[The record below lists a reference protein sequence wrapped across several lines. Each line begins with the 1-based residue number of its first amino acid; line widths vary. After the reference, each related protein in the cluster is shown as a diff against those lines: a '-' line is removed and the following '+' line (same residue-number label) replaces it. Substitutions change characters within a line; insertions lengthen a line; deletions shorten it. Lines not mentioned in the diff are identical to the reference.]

1 MKKYL
6 TMGIMLGLIV
16 ALLIGATG
24 CKKEEKIITL
34 ASKPMTEQFIL
45 AEILTQLIQDKT
57 DIKVEQ
63 KLGIGGGTSNIHPG
77 ILKGEID
84 LYPEY
89 TGTGWLFV
97 LKKELIRDKDE
108 LYKAV
113 KDDYLKEFNIHWSG
127 MYGFNNT
134 YGLAVKNEVA
144 KTYNL
149 KTYSDLAKVSDKL
162 IFCSNSD
169 FFEREDGFEGLKK
182 AYEYKFKEIKE
193 IDIGLK
199 YNAIASNEVDVIT
212 VFSTD
217 GNLEEAGLTVLTD
230 DKSYFP
236 SYYCATL
243 IKKETLDKY
252 PELEGVLEELTDKI
266 QDEDMIKM
274 NYLVDVKK
282 EDPKTVAKEFLKE
295 KGLINAAY

>member
-6 TMGIMLGLIV
+6 TMGIMLGVILS
-16 ALLIGATG
+16 LLIGTTG
-24 CKKEEKIITL
+24 CKKEEKKITL

-57 DIKVEQ
+57 DIIVEQ

-77 ILKGEID
+77 LLSGEID

-113 KDDYLKEFNIHWSG
+113 KDDYLKEFNVLWSG

-144 KTYNL
+144 KAYNL

-162 IFCSNSD
+162 IFCSNAD
-169 FFEREDGFEGLKK
+169 FFEREDGFEGLKNT
-182 AYEYKFKEIKE
+182 YEYKFKDIKE

-199 YNAIASNEVDVIT
+199 YSAIAANEVDIIT

-230 DKSYFP
+230 DKNYFP
-236 SYYCATL
+236 SYHCATL
-243 IKKETLDKY
+243 IKKETIDKY
-252 PELEGVLEELTDKI
+252 PEIEGVLEQLTGQI

-282 EDPKTVAKEFLKE
+282 EDPKAVAKEFLTK
-295 KGLINAAY
+295 KGLLNADY